1 MDKDALL
8 VTDGNTSYPPCAAA
22 LGVSHEAPNQSSEKC
37 VRGEFHIQNVN
48 NSHSRLKGF
57 VGGRR
62 GVSTKYLASYLRW
75 YYLIVLEKNPTSRF
89 RLASTLD
96 AMRVNTIR
104 EQIVGKNP

>member
-1 MDKDALL
+1 MPVMDKDALL

-37 VRGEFHIQNVN
+37 VRGEFHLQNVN
-48 NSHSRLKGF
+48 NSHSRLEGF
-57 VGGRR
+57 IGGRR
-62 GVSTKYLASYLRW
+62 GISTKNLASYLRW

-89 RLASTLD
+89 CLASAMG

-104 EQIVGKNP
+104 E